1 MRLVKLVNV
10 GSSTD
15 NYWKITGIQLELD
28 QGSGKATDFEHRSF
42 ADELLKCQRY
52 CQKLGGTDD
61 QYGCMGVGAG
71 IYNTQAFVPYRLV
84 PVMRSA
90 PSFTLVGAASNFT
103 YIRDGGFYNPNSLAL
118 DAASKTMMNIAVTV
132 STGIS
137 HDEAIRL
144 WNNSTS
150 GGFLF
155 TAEL

>member
-1 MRLVKLVNV
+1 MTTTWYTTNDATLEITGLQLEV
-10 GSSTD
+10 GSV
-15 NYWKITGIQLELD
+15 
-28 QGSGKATDFEHRSF
+28 ATDFEHRSF
-42 ADELLKCQRY
+42 AQELALCQRY

-71 IYNTQAFVPYRLV
+71 IYNTQAYVPYRLV

-90 PSFTLVGAASNFT
+90 PSFTLVGSASNFT
-103 YIRDGGFYNPNSLAL
+103 YVRDGGFYNPSSLAL
-118 DAASKTMMNIAVTV
+118 DAASKTMINIVATV